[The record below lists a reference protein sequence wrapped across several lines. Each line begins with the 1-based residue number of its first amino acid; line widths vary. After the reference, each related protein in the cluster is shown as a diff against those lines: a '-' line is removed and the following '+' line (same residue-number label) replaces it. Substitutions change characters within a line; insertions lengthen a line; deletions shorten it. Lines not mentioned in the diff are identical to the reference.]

1 MPMAFTSRWKT
12 RPKAI
17 PSRPAL
23 PAIVLFGSLAGFS
36 LACAGSKPPV
46 EPSALPPRPARAIDV
61 QLVFD
66 EAADLDLHVTG
77 PDLETIYF
85 GNSPGRAGGLLDRDA
100 RCEDAPP
107 GSGGARRETV
117 RFDAPRP
124 GRYRVGV
131 DHVKGCRRFRSEAS
145 YTIRVVGP
153 DLELERSGRIGSGR
167 FENAALEFDWPA
179 ESTERAGG
187 D

>member
-66 EAADLDLHVTG
+66 EAADLAWSWWEADQRWFDASV
-77 PDLETIYF
+77 
-85 GNSPGRAGGLLDRDA
+85 RVCVLDR
-100 RCEDAPP
+100 R
-107 GSGGARRETV
+107 
-117 RFDAPRP
+117 
-124 GRYRVGV
+124 
-131 DHVKGCRRFRSEAS
+131 
-145 YTIRVVGP
+145 
-153 DLELERSGRIGSGR
+153 
-167 FENAALEFDWPA
+167 
-179 ESTERAGG
+179 
-187 D
+187 